1 MPPGPVFLTTSS
13 DCKGLGISDVG
24 LLSGGFRS
32 LYKGSFK
39 GIHKGSYLRDPLR
52 DPLREPVW
60 GLGLRGFPKI
70 RGTLV
75 WGPYKKDPPI

>member
-1 MPPGPVFLTTSS
+1 MFLTTSS

-32 LYKGSFK
+32 LYEGSFK

-52 DPLREPVW
+52 DPLSEPCI
-60 GLGLRGFPKI
+60 GFRVK
-70 RGTLV
+70 GFSEN
-75 WGPYKKDPPI
+75 